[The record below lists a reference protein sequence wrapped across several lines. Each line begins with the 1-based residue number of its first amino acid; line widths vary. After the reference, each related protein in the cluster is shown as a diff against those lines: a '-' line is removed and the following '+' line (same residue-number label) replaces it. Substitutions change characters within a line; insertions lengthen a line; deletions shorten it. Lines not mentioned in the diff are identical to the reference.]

1 MEVLVKILKKLGLYD
16 FAKKTY
22 IKRRKRQNLKGK
34 YKFINRSK
42 NNKKMCMILAGYKTF
57 SYEIVFKRIKK
68 FVPKDVDVCIL
79 SSGIYSEELAKISEK
94 NNWSYLSTKYCCQ
107 FISKCRIY
115 L

>member
-68 FVPKDVDVCIL
+68 FIECMQPLLCPDNYLTDVDYNYI
-79 SSGIYSEELAKISEK
+79 
-94 NNWSYLSTKYCCQ
+94 
-107 FISKCRIY
+107 F
-115 L
+115 